1 MRFMLTFR
9 VPMDEGNTGIIDGS
23 LGQTLEAII
32 DELKPE
38 AAYFGPIDGAR
49 GGHLV
54 VNFDDPSQLP
64 AFAEPLFLGLGAT
77 IQIYPVFT
85 PEELPTETLQQTAQK
100 YGSRAPQDTSG

>member
-9 VPMDEGNTGIIDGS
+9 IPMDEGNAGIMDGS

-49 GGHLV
+49 GGYLV

-64 AFAEPLFLGLGAT
+64 AVAEPLFLGLGAT
-77 IQIYPVFT
+77 IQISPVFT
-85 PEELPTETLQQTAQK
+85 PEELPTETLQQVAQK
-100 YGSRAPQDTSG
+100 YGSKAPQDTSG

>member
-9 VPMDEGNTGIIDGS
+9 VPMDEGNTGIMDGS

-64 AFAEPLFLGLGAT
+64 AFGEPLFLGLGAT

-85 PEELPTETLQQTAQK
+85 PDEMPTETLQQTAQK
-100 YGSRAPQDTSG
+100 YGSRAP